1 MEITFMI
8 QKRRLICLDL
18 QMRLYLYLGLK
29 QEEIRHLLFCYPS
42 VVYSIFS
49 LQKNLKINDD

>member
-1 MEITFMI
+1 MI